1 MERSDGTLARCRMWL
16 GRHFQPSPTHSQRPW
31 HVTVAPTAVRV
42 SVILLAVAGRGGHVT
57 YLDALWWHALGSTSP
72 ET

>member
-1 MERSDGTLARCRMWL
+1 M
-16 GRHFQPSPTHSQRPW
+16 
-31 HVTVAPTAVRV
+31 TVAPTAVRV